1 MSSCHTEFIPCS
13 RCGCKGDYIVWD
25 SVNTQRNSE
34 LADKVKDESL
44 FEWTCPHCGHREA
57 VWYPCLYH
65 DMNRRFMVFYCD
77 DRKIDVPRDLKGQ
90 GYLLLLTRTPEE
102 FIEKIL
108 ILEQGLDDRAIAMM
122 KPFIMGDQVL
132 KGAPED
138 TALYFHFVD
147 RGHFL
152 FESLHEGE
160 SSGYVSYD
168 MRGFYNWC
176 VTQKL
181 DRPLRDV
188 FQVVD
193 GTWAEEQLN
202 KEPPHPFD

>member
-13 RCGCKGDYIVWD
+13 HCGRKGDYIVWD
-25 SVNTQRNSE
+25 SVNTERNRE

-65 DMNRRFMVFYCD
+65 DMNRRFMVFYCN

-90 GYLLLLTRTPEE
+90 SYLLRLTRTPEE

-122 KPFIMGDQVL
+122 KPFVVGDLVL

-138 TALYFHFVD
+138 TALYFRCID
-147 RGHFL
+147 QGHFL
-152 FESLHEGE
+152 FESFHEGE
-160 SSGYVSYD
+160 SGGYVAYD
-168 MRGFYNWC
+168 LGRFYNWC

-181 DRPLRDV
+181 GSPLRDV

-193 GTWAEEQLN
+193 DAWAEKQRN
-202 KEPPHPFD
+202 KVPYHHLV